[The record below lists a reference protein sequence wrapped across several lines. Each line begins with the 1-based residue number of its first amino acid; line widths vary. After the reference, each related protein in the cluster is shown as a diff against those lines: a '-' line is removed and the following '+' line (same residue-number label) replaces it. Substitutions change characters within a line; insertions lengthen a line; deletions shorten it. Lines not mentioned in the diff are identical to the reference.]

1 MKNLIKRNFTQ
12 IPNDLINDNK
22 ISRDA
27 RFLFVYLCSKPD
39 DWKFHTSVIEKD
51 MGFSKDTRIKYM
63 KELMNFGW
71 ITMEQKKTD
80 KGAFGQMEIVLNPF
94 PKISD
99 AVKNPIPKKAV
110 SEKVGVGEITT
121 HNNKEIN
128 NNTNLFTNTDVVIVP
143 IPESVLDYLN
153 QNKKSNIP
161 FKPTP
166 ANLKDITKRIKEK
179 FKIEDFKNVIDFK
192 VAEWSNDPKMKKYI
206 RPETL
211 FGDKFNSY
219 LIEANEKPLT
229 KTDGS
234 GNFEKVTTTTNDLL

>member
-39 DWKFHTSVIEKD
+39 DWTFRTSVIEKD

-63 KELMNFGW
+63 KELTNFGW
-71 ITMEQKKTD
+71 ITTEQAKAE
-80 KGAFGQMEIVLNPF
+80 KGKFGQMEIVLNPF

-99 AVKNPIPKKAV
+99 AVKFPIPKKSV
-110 SEKVGVGEITT
+110 SEKDGVGEISPL
-121 HNNKEIN
+121 NNIN
-128 NNTNLFTNTDVVIVP
+128 NNTNTNLFTNTDVVIVP
-143 IPESVLDYLN
+143 IPESVLEYLN
-153 QNKKSNIP
+153 QTKKSNIP
-161 FKPTP
+161 FKPTK
-166 ANLKDITKRIKEK
+166 ANLKDITNRLKEK
-179 FKIEDFKNVIDFK
+179 FKFEDFKSVIDFK
-192 VAEWSNDPKMKKYI
+192 VGEWTNDPKMKKYI

-219 LIEANEKPLT
+219 LIEANEKPT
-229 KTDGS
+229 KKIDGS